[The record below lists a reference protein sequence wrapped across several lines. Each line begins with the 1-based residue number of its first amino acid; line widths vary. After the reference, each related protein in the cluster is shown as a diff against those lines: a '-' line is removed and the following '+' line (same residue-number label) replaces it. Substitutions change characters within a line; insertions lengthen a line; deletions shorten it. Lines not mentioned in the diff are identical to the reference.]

1 MTEEHNFVRK
11 NNAIVNNDR
20 QAFLAAKLRKKK
32 EDRINN
38 LEKKVGELEINV
50 RQLTHQI
57 NKLLDQDK

>member
-1 MTEEHNFVRK
+1 MTEEHSFIRK

-38 LEKKVGELEINV
+38 LEKKVGELEVKV
-50 RQLTHQI
+50 RQLTYQI
-57 NKLLDQDK
+57 NKLLDEDK